1 VGEVMSE
8 EERKRAREE
17 AQKTA
22 VLELEEELHQ
32 PAKWKGSACPKCG
45 SNLVWQGI
53 DSQWRTIY
61 RCLQCGVEVKK
72 P

>member
-1 VGEVMSE
+1 VSSGGSRASSMSE

-22 VLELEEELHQ
+22 VLELEEELRQ
-32 PAKWKGSACPKCG
+32 PAKRRKYVFWLTPKECWAVREF
-45 SNLVWQGI
+45 L
-53 DSQWRTIY
+53 Y
-61 RCLQCGVEVKK
+61 RYRERYK